1 MINFSK
7 WMEAKE
13 AKVLYIMRGVSG
25 SGKSTLANSLADPSN
40 IFSTDDF
47 FGHGDEYVKN
57 FNPSKLGEAHQWN
70 QDRVIE
76 AMSKGINPIVVDNTH
91 TQAWEAKPYVKAA
104 LKNGYEVII
113 KEPNSPM
120 WKVVLDTIEKDG
132 DLDSV
137 AEKLS
142 SLNKH
147 GVPKEA
153 IEKMLQ
159 RYEPNITVDKI
170 LDSKSPFDK

>member
-1 MINFSK
+1 
-7 WMEAKE
+7 
-13 AKVLYIMRGVSG
+13 
-25 SGKSTLANSLADPSN
+25 
-40 IFSTDDF
+40 
-47 FGHGDEYVKN
+47 
-57 FNPSKLGEAHQWN
+57 
-70 QDRVIE
+70 
-76 AMSKGINPIVVDNTH
+76 
-91 TQAWEAKPYVKAA
+91 
-104 LKNGYEVII
+104 
-113 KEPNSPM
+113 M

-132 DLDSV
+132 DLNSV

-153 IEKMLQ
+153 IERMLQ

>member
-13 AKVLYIMRGVSG
+13 AKILYIMRGVSG

-57 FNPSKLGEAHQWN
+57 FDLSKKREAHQWN

-76 AMSKGINPIVVDNTH
+76 
-91 TQAWEAKPYVKAA
+91 
-104 LKNGYEVII
+104 
-113 KEPNSPM
+113 KE
-120 WKVVLDTIEKDG
+120 L
-132 DLDSV
+132 
-137 AEKLS
+137 
-142 SLNKH
+142 
-147 GVPKEA
+147 
-153 IEKMLQ
+153 
-159 RYEPNITVDKI
+159 I
-170 LDSKSPFDK
+170 L

>member
-1 MINFSK
+1 
-7 WMEAKE
+7 
-13 AKVLYIMRGVSG
+13 V
-25 SGKSTLANSLADPSN
+25 KS
-40 IFSTDDF
+40 
-47 FGHGDEYVKN
+47 
-57 FNPSKLGEAHQWN
+57 
-70 QDRVIE
+70 
-76 AMSKGINPIVVDNTH
+76 
-91 TQAWEAKPYVKAA
+91 A

-132 DLDSV
+132 DLGEV

-153 IEKMLQ
+153 IERMLR

-170 LDSKSPFDK
+170 MNSKS